1 MVRSGSNVLT
11 AEALEVVTY
20 RSGVRAGET
29 EDTERLLEE
38 YAATRDPALRDQV
51 LEAYLPLSYHLAQRF
66 RNRGEPVEDLAQV
79 AALAMVKAIDRF
91 EPDRGVRF
99 STFAVPTIVGEL
111 KRHFRDRV
119 WAVRVPRRLKDLRV
133 TVAAELAGLGQ
144 LLGRSPTIPEIAERL
159 GVPDEDVL
167 EALEAGAAFRTE
179 SLTPVAH
186 DPVDETADDAGW
198 VAAALAVQDH
208 RAELVDDHDEL
219 RRLLDVLAER
229 ERTIVYL
236 RFFQGLTQSQIAAQ
250 VGVSQMHVSRLL
262 QRSLLRL
269 REAGRDGGLEE
280 GALAPDRPP
289 GAAFDAVP
297 STTPRAEEAV

>member
-1 MVRSGSNVLT
+1 VSYRSSVRSCES
-11 AEALEVVTY
+11 
-20 RSGVRAGET
+20 
-29 EDTERLLEE
+29 EDTERLLEK
-38 YAATRDPALRDQV
+38 YAASRDPALRDQI

-66 RNRGEPVEDLAQV
+66 RNRGEPIEDLAQV

-91 EPDRGVRF
+91 DPERGVRF

-133 TVAAELAGLGQ
+133 TMAAEIAELGQ
-144 LLGRSPTIPEIAERL
+144 VLGRSPTVPEVAERL
-159 GVPDEDVL
+159 GVSEEEVL
-167 EALEAGAAFRTE
+167 EVVEAGAAFRTE
-179 SLTPVAH
+179 SLTPLAL
-186 DPVDETADDAGW
+186 DGTDDTADDAGW
-198 VAAALAVQDH
+198 VAAALAVQDQH
-208 RAELVDDHDEL
+208 AELVDDHDEL

-262 QRSLLRL
+262 QRSLIRLRQAA
-269 REAGRDGGLEE
+269 REAGLND
-280 GALAPDRPP
+280 GALVPDAAPVD
-289 GAAFDAVP
+289 DV
-297 STTPRAEEAV
+297 

>member
-1 MVRSGSNVLT
+1 MVRRDQDVLT
-11 AEALEVVTY
+11 AETLEVVTTK
-20 RSGVRAGET
+20 SGPRPCET
-29 EDTERLLEE
+29 EDTERLLED
-38 YAATRDPALRDQV
+38 YAETRDPALRDRI

-66 RNRGEPVEDLAQV
+66 RNRGEPIEDLAQV

-91 EPDRGVRF
+91 DPERGVRF

-133 TVAAELAGLGQ
+133 TMAAEVSELGQ
-144 LLGRSPTIPEIAERL
+144 LLGRSPTVAEVAERL
-159 GVPDEDVL
+159 GVSEEEVL
-167 EALEAGAAFRTE
+167 EVVEAGAAFRTE
-179 SLTPVAH
+179 SLTPVAL
-186 DPVDETADDAGW
+186 DGADEAADDAGW
-198 VAAALAVQDH
+198 VAAALAVQDQH
-208 RAELVDDHDEL
+208 AELVDDHDEL
-219 RRLLDVLAER
+219 RRLFDVLAER

-269 REAGRDGGLEE
+269 RQAAREAGLGE
-280 GALAPDRPP
+280 GVLVPGTPP
-289 GAAFDAVP
+289 LQDDA
-297 STTPRAEEAV
+297 

>member
-1 MVRSGSNVLT
+1 MVKRDPRILT
-11 AEALEVVTY
+11 AQALEVVTS
-20 RSGVRAGET
+20 RSSVRSVES
-29 EDTERLLEE
+29 EDTEQLLEK
-38 YAATRDPALRDQV
+38 YAASRDPALRDQI

-66 RNRGEPVEDLAQV
+66 RNRGEPLEDLAQV

-91 EPDRGVRF
+91 DPERGVRF

-133 TVAAELAGLGQ
+133 TMAAEIAELGQ
-144 LLGRSPTIPEIAERL
+144 LLGRSPTIPEVAERL
-159 GVPDEDVL
+159 GVSEEEVL
-167 EALEAGAAFRTE
+167 EVVEAGAAFRTE
-179 SLTPVAH
+179 SLTPVAL
-186 DPVDETADDAGW
+186 DGADDGADDAGW
-198 VAAALAVQDH
+198 VAAALAVQDQH
-208 RAELVDDHDEL
+208 AELVDDHDEL

-262 QRSLLRL
+262 QRSLIRLRQAA
-269 REAGRDGGLEE
+269 REAGLNDR
-280 GALAPDRPP
+280 ALVPDTAPVD
-289 GAAFDAVP
+289 DA
-297 STTPRAEEAV
+297 

>member
-1 MVRSGSNVLT
+1 MHLVRGHQDIHA
-11 AEALEVVTY
+11 AEALEVVT
-20 RSGVRAGET
+20 SRAAARCET
-29 EDTERLLEE
+29 EDTELLLEK
-38 YAATRDPALRDQV
+38 YAASRDPALRDQI
-51 LEAYLPLSYHLAQRF
+51 LEAYLPLSYHLAHRF
-66 RNRGEPVEDLAQV
+66 RNRGEPIEDLTQV

-91 EPDRGVRF
+91 DPERGVRF

-133 TVAAELAGLGQ
+133 TMAAEISDLGQ
-144 LLGRSPTIPEIAERL
+144 VLGRSPTIPEIAERL
-159 GVPDEDVL
+159 GVSEEEVL
-167 EALEAGAAFRTE
+167 EVVEAGAAFRAE
-179 SLTPVAH
+179 SLTPVAI
-186 DPVDETADDAGW
+186 DGADDSADDAGW

-208 RAELVDDHDEL
+208 HAELVDDHDEL

-262 QRSLLRL
+262 QRSLIRLRQAA
-269 REAGRDGGLEE
+269 REAGLT
-280 GALAPDRPP
+280 GALT
-289 GAAFDAVP
+289 AADALPVDD
-297 STTPRAEEAV
+297 A

>member
-1 MVRSGSNVLT
+1 MHQVRRDPDILP
-11 AEALEVVTY
+11 AQALEVVTA
-20 RSGVRAGET
+20 RPGHHPSEA

-38 YAATRDPALRDQV
+38 YALTRDPALRDKV

-66 RNRGEPVEDLAQV
+66 RNRGEPIEDLAQV

-91 EPDRGVRF
+91 DPGRGVRF

-133 TVAAELAGLGQ
+133 TMAAEISELGQ
-144 LLGRSPTIPEIAERL
+144 VLGRSPTIPEVAERL
-159 GVPDEDVL
+159 GVSEEEVL
-167 EALEAGAAFRTE
+167 EVVEAGAAFRAE
-179 SLTPVAH
+179 SLTHVAL
-186 DPVDETADDAGW
+186 DGADEGADDAGW
-198 VAAALAVQDH
+198 VAAALAVQDE

-219 RRLLDVLAER
+219 RRLLDVLGDR

-236 RFFQGLTQSQIAAQ
+236 RFFQGLTQSQIATR

-262 QRSLLRL
+262 QRSLLKL
-269 REAGRDGGLEE
+269 REAARDAGLN
-280 GALAPDRPP
+280 
-289 GAAFDAVP
+289 
-297 STTPRAEEAV
+297 EAVLVPDTGPVDDT

>member
-1 MVRSGSNVLT
+1 MHVVRRDPRILT
-11 AEALEVVTY
+11 AQAFEVVTN
-20 RSGVRAGET
+20 RSSVRSLES
-29 EDTERLLEE
+29 EDTDSLLEK
-38 YAATRDPALRDQV
+38 YAVSRDPALRDQI

-66 RNRGEPVEDLAQV
+66 RNRGEPIEDLAQV

-91 EPDRGVRF
+91 DPERGVRF

-133 TVAAELAGLGQ
+133 TMAAEIAELGQ
-144 LLGRSPTIPEIAERL
+144 VLGRSPTIPEIAERL
-159 GVPDEDVL
+159 RVSEEEVL
-167 EALEAGAAFRTE
+167 EVVEAGAAFRTE
-179 SLTPVAH
+179 SLTPVAA
-186 DPVDETADDAGW
+186 DGGDETSDDAGW
-198 VAAALAVQDH
+198 VAAALAVQDRH
-208 RAELVDDHDEL
+208 AELVDDHDEL

-262 QRSLLRL
+262 QRSLVRL
-269 REAGRDGGLEE
+269 REAARE
-280 GALAPDRPP
+280 P
-289 GAAFDAVP
+289 GMKAQATGTVPADDA
-297 STTPRAEEAV
+297 